1 MNNFTQYTPI
11 YIPEYFIYD
20 ICYTDSNECLI
31 VTPKYTKHDIKLL
44 HINAADDIN
53 DSNHNMYFTQFKMIQ
68 TNNSFRHGSNDQS
81 LYCCPLNVLS
91 EHINVS
97 LNSSHINILINGK
110 HIYTKINKYPVYENE
125 IIMSTLVLNEDKYIR
140 QWINYHLMFNITRF
154 IIYDNYHKDKNL
166 IALGNKSHNE
176 KTDLQTL
183 LKDFID
189 SGIVLLIKWDYP
201 YSPCAQQTQQNH
213 SIHTFKKC
221 KYIGLFDIDEY
232 IFTSLHT
239 SDMNLHTIFDNYLT
253 TNKINYDDIGS
264 LRLLSRPTYNIHN
277 NSEDNYD
284 FMKISTCTD
293 FPPTSYEKNFV
304 IPKNVNIFSVH
315 MIIDGKPMI
324 NLPTNFM
331 YFFHYIFLN
340 KLNRGRYIPLH
351 LLTTDTNINKYYS
364 LLMTKLQNNKTI
376 NQKNNNELIP
386 KNKSNNVVSKNKSNN
401 VLTMIPKGGFGNVL
415 FIYIAGYSIA
425 KKHNMQ
431 LMFLNLPQPNRP
443 RMNTYD
449 IFNCTYSNVMPRE
462 HIIHEKTFTYSNIVI
477 PANTNV
483 TLDGYYQSYKYSDG
497 YIDEIKQELWQNIPN
512 QLQKIQIYLAKVMNY
527 NNVLKTPTTI
537 LIHVRRTD
545 YLTASD
551 FHSNLTDSYYI
562 NSINTIIEKI
572 NEPKIKL
579 IVFSDDI
586 EFIKT
591 WPVISKYPHHIV
603 ELIDPVDTFLLM
615 TMCDHFII
623 ANSSLS
629 LSAYYFRNNKNAQ
642 LCIPQR
648 WFEPKAHKY
657 LHSDLVEINEFI
669 HIIDG

>member
-31 VTPKYTKHDIKLL
+31 VTPKYTNHDIKLL
-44 HINAADDIN
+44 HDKYTDNIITD
-53 DSNHNMYFTQFKMIQ
+53 NMKFTQFKMIQ
-68 TNNSFRHGSNDQS
+68 SNNSFKHGSNDQS
-81 LYCCPLNVLS
+81 LYCCSVKDKMS
-91 EHINVS
+91 THIN
-97 LNSSHINILINGK
+97 LLINGN

-232 IFTSLHT
+232 IYTSEC
-239 SDMNLHTIFDNYLT
+239 NLHTIFDKYLSTNNYT
-253 TNKINYDDIGS
+253 YDDIGS

-277 NSEDNYD
+277 QSEDSYD
-284 FMKISTCTD
+284 FLKISTCTD

-315 MIIDGKPMI
+315 MIIDGKPMV

-331 YFFHYIFLN
+331 YFFHYLFLN
-340 KLNRGRYIPLH
+340 KLNRGRYIH
-351 LLTTDTNINKYYS
+351 KNYHYLLTTDTNILKYYS
-364 LLMTKLQNNKTI
+364 LLMPKLQNKSI
-376 NQKNNNELIP
+376 IKQNN
-386 KNKSNNVVSKNKSNN
+386 SNNVLIKQNNSNN

-415 FIYIAGYSIA
+415 FIYIAGYATA

-449 IFNCTYSNVMPRE
+449 IFSNCTYSNVMPRE
-462 HIIHEKTFTYSNIVI
+462 HIIHEKTFTYDPIII
-477 PANTNV
+477 PPNRNV
-483 TLDGYYQSYKYSDG
+483 TLDGYFQSYKYSHG
-497 YIDEIKQELWQNIPN
+497 YIAEIKQELFNNIPN

-527 NNVLKTPTTI
+527 NNVLATPTTI

-562 NSINTIIEKI
+562 NSINTIMGKLKDS
-572 NEPKIKL
+572 KIKL

-586 EFIKT
+586 EFIKK
-591 WPVISKYPHHIV
+591 WHVIQQYPHHIV

-629 LSAYYFRNNKNAQ
+629 LSSYYFRNNINAQ

-657 LHSDLVEINEFI
+657 NHSDLVEITDNVNIINE
-669 HIIDG
+669 